1 MNFGPFVIGCVEG
14 FIGRLEKLKGAT
26 IEKKRNFIQSKKKLA
41 TNFLAE
47 NLDDLVMEFKMITCF
62 PISYYKMIG
71 MISIMY
77 ESVVH
82 IFIL

>member
-1 MNFGPFVIGCVEG
+1 LNFGPSGIGCVEG
-14 FIGRLEKLKGAT
+14 FIDRLEKLKAQLL
-26 IEKKRNFIQSKKKLA
+26 KKRNFIRSQK
-41 TNFLAE
+41 NFLAE

>member
-1 MNFGPFVIGCVEG
+1 MKKKKFY
-14 FIGRLEKLKGAT
+14 T
-26 IEKKRNFIQSKKKLA
+26 IKKKLA

>member
-1 MNFGPFVIGCVEG
+1 
-14 FIGRLEKLKGAT
+14 LK
-26 IEKKRNFIQSKKKLA
+26 KKEILYNQKKLA

>member
-14 FIGRLEKLKGAT
+14 FIGRLEKLKAQLL
-26 IEKKRNFIQSKKKLA
+26 KKRNFIRSQK
-41 TNFLAE
+41 NFLAE
-47 NLDDLVMEFKMITCF
+47 NLDVLVMEFKMITCF

>member
-1 MNFGPFVIGCVEG
+1 MNFGPSVIGCVEG
-14 FIGRLEKLKGAT
+14 FIGRLEKLKAQLL
-26 IEKKRNFIQSKKKLA
+26 KKRNFIRSQK
-41 TNFLAE
+41 NFLAE
-47 NLDDLVMEFKMITCF
+47 NLDVLVLEFKMITCF

>member
-1 MNFGPFVIGCVEG
+1 MNFGPSVIGCVEG
-14 FIGRLEKLKGAT
+14 FIGRLEKLKSAT
-26 IEKKRNFIQSKKKLA
+26 IEKKKFYTMTKKLE

>member
-1 MNFGPFVIGCVEG
+1 MNFRPSVIGCVEG
-14 FIGRLEKLKGAT
+14 FIDWLEEIKSAT
-26 IEKKRNFIQSKKKLA
+26 IEKKKFYTITKKLE

>member
-1 MNFGPFVIGCVEG
+1 MNFGPSGIGCVEG
-14 FIGRLEKLKGAT
+14 FIDRLEKLKAQLL
-26 IEKKRNFIQSKKKLA
+26 KRRNFIQSQKKI
-41 TNFLAE
+41 LAE
-47 NLDDLVMEFKMITCF
+47 NLDVLVTEFKMITCF

>member
-14 FIGRLEKLKGAT
+14 FIDRLEKLKAQLL
-26 IEKKRNFIQSKKKLA
+26 KKRNFIQSQK
-41 TNFLAE
+41 NFLAE
-47 NLDDLVMEFKMITCF
+47 NLDVLVMEFKMITCF

>member
-1 MNFGPFVIGCVEG
+1 LNFGPSVIGCVEG
-14 FIGRLEKLKGAT
+14 FIGRLEKLKAQLL
-26 IEKKRNFIQSKKKLA
+26 KKRNFIRSQK
-41 TNFLAE
+41 NFLAE

>member
-1 MNFGPFVIGCVEG
+1 LNFGPSCIGCVEG
-14 FIGRLEKLKGAT
+14 FIGRLEKLKAQLL
-26 IEKKRNFIQSKKKLA
+26 KKRNFIRSQK
-41 TNFLAE
+41 NFLAE